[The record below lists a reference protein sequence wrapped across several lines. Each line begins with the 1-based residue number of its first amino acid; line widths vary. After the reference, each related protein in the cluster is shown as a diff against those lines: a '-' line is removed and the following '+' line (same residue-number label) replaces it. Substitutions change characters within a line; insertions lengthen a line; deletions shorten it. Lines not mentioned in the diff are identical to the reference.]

1 MHFRIVRRRRILI
14 TDGTVRNVAIR
25 GDPRPILPYDER
37 RGVRARYSRTAY
49 TVPRRPVSCYR
60 GYPVRY
66 RTPPLILSRFH
77 RSPARATSAWSV
89 VPGGAVGGMSRCET
103 QRDPSLW
110 NSPGR
115 PLATPVSAP
124 TQDGLTRRL
133 HRSRPSVTQGRVDA
147 TDHTQSAQISI
158 TCERPSSVVCR
169 RESRAEIAAEIIG
182 DRAEIVACRRKS
194 CVGDSRCGRCGQTA

>member
-1 MHFRIVRRRRILI
+1 MPCTLESYVATHTDYYIRYRTGERR
-14 TDGTVRNVAIR
+14 
-25 GDPRPILPYDER
+25 DPRRPASNFALRPDER
-37 RGVRARYSRTAY
+37 RGVRARYSRTPPSR
-49 TVPRRPVSCYR
+49 VGRIVLPCD

-66 RTPPLILSRFH
+66 RTPPRIFSRFH

-182 DRAEIVACRRKS
+182 DRA
-194 CVGDSRCGRCGQTA
+194 